1 MKTLDDLRQVFSE
14 LLDKFLQ
21 HFRNNVSSR
30 PSRVMSVPCQV
41 VKNGGPGRPSAN
53 IPPEVLEEL
62 SGLCFAWQKIPSIF
76 GVSRWT
82 IMRRVRLFE
91 LEHLSLF
98 SSITTQSRAPSTPH
112 MTF

>member
-21 HFRNNVSSR
+21 HFRNNASR
-30 PSRVMSVPCQV
+30 PSRVTSVPCQV
-41 VKNGGPGRPSAN
+41 VKNGGLGRPSVN
-53 IPPEVLEEL
+53 ILPEVLEEL
-62 SGLCFAWQKIPSIF
+62 RGLGFTWQKIASIF

-91 LEHLSLF
+91 LEHLSLV
-98 SSITTQSRAPSTPH
+98 ILLNRW
-112 MTF
+112 